1 MLLFVA
7 VMLPAIISVFIFE
20 RATGSDLKLKGFLY
34 LYSASSL
41 CVNLICAAVKRFV
54 LNTAEAALSAG
65 GDMTPS
71 AFFNYLLM
79 AIPAAVAVGIFAT
92 LLKRE
97 NVKVRKE

>member
-34 LYSASSL
+34 IYSASSL
-41 CVNLICAAVKRFV
+41 CVNLICAIFKRFV
-54 LNTAEAALSAG
+54 LNTADALLSIE

-71 AFFNYLLM
+71 AFFNYLVM
-79 AIPAAVAVGIFAT
+79 AIPAAVVVGIFAA

-97 NVKVRKE
+97 NVTVTKE